1 MEGLDG
7 LIFKEKQSRILMLM
21 GDSRREWHL
30 SDLAKESGSTY
41 VHASRFVTRCESAGL
56 IGSEMHGKVKRVFLT
71 EKGARIV
78 AKIAEIEGLS
88 KADQNAPQA
97 QQQTQPQAA
106 QQNQ

>member
-1 MEGLDG
+1 
-7 LIFKEKQSRILMLM
+7 
-21 GDSRREWHL
+21 
-30 SDLAKESGSTY
+30 
-41 VHASRFVTRCESAGL
+41 
-56 IGSEMHGKVKRVFLT
+56 MHGKVKRVFLT